1 MRVNS
6 IIIFLTIAAGSALSE
21 TQRGIVGGS
30 STSIQNYPYVAAL
43 LRSSSQA
50 YVQSC
55 VGTIINN
62 RAILSAAHCFYRD
75 SANRWRIRVGSSYA
89 NSGGTVFTTA
99 RIIIHPSFGEYSN
112 DHDVAV
118 MHSSRGFSFSN
129 SVRAASIAGSN
140 YNVAN
145 NQALWAV
152 GWGKPSVG
160 GPASEQLRQ
169 VMIWTINQNI
179 CRSRYAELGF
189 TITDNMLCSGWLDV
203 GGRDQCQGDSGGPL
217 IHNDVIVGICSWGQQ
232 CALARYP
239 GVNTRVSRFTSWI
252 QANAQ

>member
-1 MRVNS
+1 M
-6 IIIFLTIAAGSALSE
+6 SE
-21 TQRGIVGGS
+21 TSGIVGGS

-99 RIIIHPSFGEYSN
+99 RIISHPSYNEFSY

-140 YNVAN
+140 YNVAD

-152 GWGKPSVG
+152 GWGTASYG
-160 GPASEQLRQ
+160 GSFSEQLRRIE
-169 VMIWTINQNI
+169 VRSINLRTCQNI
-179 CRSRYAELGF
+179 YVELAMYL
-189 TITDNMLCSGWLDV
+189 TDNMMCSGWLNSSGKD
-203 GGRDQCQGDSGGPL
+203 CQGTTGGPL
-217 IHNDVIVGICSWGQQ
+217 IHNNVIVGVCTWGEQ
-232 CALARYP
+232 CGLARYP
-239 GVNTRVSRFTSWI
+239 GISTRVSRYTSWI
-252 QANAQ
+252 QSNA